1 MARPSLEAEVQ
12 ASPTDGFRHAYLG
25 LLYAHMG
32 RKEDAIREGQRGC
45 EVKPESKDAVTG
57 AWMGGFLALI
67 YARLG
72 EADLALP
79 LIEHYLTRPGG
90 ADNFEESITPGDLKL
105 RWEWDPIRKD
115 PRFQKLLSGPEQKPL
130 YE

>member
-1 MARPSLEAEVQ
+1 
-12 ASPTDGFRHAYLG
+12 
-25 LLYAHMG
+25 
-32 RKEDAIREGQRGC
+32 
-45 EVKPESKDAVTG
+45 
-57 AWMGGFLALI
+57 MGGFLALI

>member
-1 MARPSLEAEVQ
+1 
-12 ASPTDGFRHAYLG
+12 
-25 LLYAHMG
+25 MG
-32 RKEDAIREGQRGC
+32 RKEDAIREGQRAC

-90 ADNFEESITPGDLKL
+90 SDNFEESITPGDLKL

-115 PRFQKLLSGPEQKPL
+115 LRFQKLLSVPEQKPL